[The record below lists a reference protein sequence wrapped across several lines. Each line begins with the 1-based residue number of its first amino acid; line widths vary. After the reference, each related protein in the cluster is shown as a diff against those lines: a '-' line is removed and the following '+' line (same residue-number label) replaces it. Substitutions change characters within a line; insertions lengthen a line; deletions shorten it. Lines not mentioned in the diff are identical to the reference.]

1 VIERLR
7 EYGYLDDERFASG
20 YAALRV
26 KQQPLGR
33 QRLKRDLLMKK
44 VDQEVA
50 EEALDLVF
58 AETSEEQL
66 IDRAIEKRIRLR
78 GQPRTRDAAR
88 KLFEHLMRQGFPYE
102 LVVDKVTAV
111 SKLDLDGSVES

>member
-1 VIERLR
+1 
-7 EYGYLDDERFASG
+7 
-20 YAALRV
+20 
-26 KQQPLGR
+26 
-33 QRLKRDLLMKK
+33 MKK

-50 EEALDLVF
+50 EDALDLVF
-58 AETSEEQL
+58 SETPEEQL

-111 SKLDLDGSVES
+111 SKLKMEEGVDS